1 VLWLHERQLELRD
14 LRQDLVD
21 EWVTAG
27 GTIRRRVRL
36 FLAWLGRA
44 GVTGPLEVAWDDRL
58 PARRALDD
66 GQRFAILRRLLHERE
81 IDLRDRFSGSVL
93 LLYGKPV
100 TRIAALRTTA
110 ICVAPDGV
118 TTLQLGRGAI
128 PLPEPLGA
136 IALSLSG
143 ISSSSEPVRRAGCC
157 RAVMRASTSART
169 RCADV

>member
-1 VLWLHERQLELRD
+1 
-14 LRQDLVD
+14 
-21 EWVTAG
+21 
-27 GTIRRRVRL
+27 
-36 FLAWLGRA
+36 
-44 GVTGPLEVAWDDRL
+44 VAWDDRL

-118 TTLQLGRGAI
+118 TTLRLGRGAI